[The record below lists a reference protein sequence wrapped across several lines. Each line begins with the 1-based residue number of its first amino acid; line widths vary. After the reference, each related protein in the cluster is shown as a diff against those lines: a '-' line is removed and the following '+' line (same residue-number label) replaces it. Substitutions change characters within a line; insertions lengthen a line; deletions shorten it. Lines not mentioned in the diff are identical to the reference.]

1 MAKKKSIFKSKKAQ
15 NGQSPP
21 AKSSPAEPP
30 SAEPPSAESPSPE
43 PPSAELPSPEPPSP
57 EPSESGAK
65 QPQTP
70 LPLFYKDPHPIH
82 NVRHAGKA
90 LRKPIDFGFARAAH
104 AVAIH
109 IQEFRAAATSYPIV
123 FADEDPPMPLAILG
137 IRDGENLFIDEN
149 GRWTPGTYI
158 PSYVRRYPFATGQGV
173 KVDEQI
179 LYVDED
185 SDLIV
190 DCEADPD
197 AEPLFVDG
205 EPSERTKEIREF
217 CAAFQQQAPV
227 TVAFVEEI
235 RNRDLLGSKEIRL
248 ELPGGGSQLL
258 TGLRVLE
265 EEKLNA
271 LPDDVFLEWRRQ
283 GWLPPVYWHWASM
296 DNFLRL
302 LQRG

>member
-1 MAKKKSIFKSKKAQ
+1 MTTKNIFKSKKAQ
-15 NGQSPP
+15 NG
-21 AKSSPAEPP
+21 EPP
-30 SAEPPSAESPSPE
+30 SA
-43 PPSAELPSPEPPSP
+43 EPPSP
-57 EPSESGAK
+57 EPSESGAE

-90 LRKPIDFGFARAAH
+90 LKKPIDFGFARAAH

-109 IQEFRAAATSYPIV
+109 TQEFRAAATSYPIV

-158 PSYVRRYPFATGQGV
+158 PSYVRRYPFATGQGAQQG
-173 KVDEQI
+173 EQI
-179 LYVDED
+179 LYVDEA
-185 SDLIV
+185 SERIV
-190 DCEADPD
+190 DCEADSD

-205 EPSERTKEIREF
+205 EPSERTEQIREF

-227 TVAFVEEI
+227 TIAFTEEI
-235 RNRDLLGSKEIRL
+235 QKRKLLASKEIRL
-248 ELPGGGSQLL
+248 DLPGSGSQLL
-258 TGLRVLE
+258 TGLRILE
-265 EEKLNA
+265 EEKFNA
-271 LPDDVFLEWRRQ
+271 LPDDVFLEWRRN
-283 GWLPPVYWHWASM
+283 GWLPLVYWHWVSM

-302 LQRG
+302 LQRR

>member
-1 MAKKKSIFKSKKAQ
+1 MTKKKNIFKSKKAQ
-15 NGQSPP
+15 NGEP
-21 AKSSPAEPP
+21 SSA
-30 SAEPPSAESPSPE
+30 
-43 PPSAELPSPEPPSP
+43 EPPSP

-90 LRKPIDFGFARAAH
+90 LKKPIDFGFARAAN

-109 IQEFRAAATSYPIV
+109 TQEFRAAATSYPIV

-173 KVDEQI
+173 KEDEHI
-179 LYVDED
+179 LYVDEG

-190 DCEADPD
+190 GCEAEPE

-205 EPSERTKEIREF
+205 EPSERTEEIREF

-227 TVAFVEEI
+227 TTSFVEEI
-235 RNRDLLGSKEIRL
+235 KKRDLLGSKEIRL
-248 ELPGGGSQLL
+248 DLPDGGNQLL
-258 TGLRVLE
+258 TGLRILE

-283 GWLPPVYWHWASM
+283 GWLPLVYWHWASM
-296 DNFLRL
+296 DNFFRL

>member
-1 MAKKKSIFKSKKAQ
+1 MAIKKNIFKPKQGKSAMEDLPEDRKG
-15 NGQSPP
+15 NGEAPSTEPVAGDAKRPP
-21 AKSSPAEPP
+21 V
-30 SAEPPSAESPSPE
+30 
-43 PPSAELPSPEPPSP
+43 
-57 EPSESGAK
+57 
-65 QPQTP
+65 P
-70 LPLFYKDPHPIH
+70 LPLFYKDPKPIH
-82 NVRHAGKA
+82 SVRHAGKG
-90 LRKPIDFGFARAAH
+90 LKKPVDFGFAREAH
-104 AVAIH
+104 AVVLH
-109 IQEFRAAATSYPIV
+109 IQEFRLAAACYPIV
-123 FADEDPPMPLAILG
+123 FTEDDSSMPLAILG
-137 IRDGENLFIDEN
+137 IRDGENLFVDEE
-149 GRWTPGTYI
+149 GKWAAGTYV
-158 PSYVRRYPFATGQGV
+158 PAYVRRYPFATGQGA
-173 KVDEQI
+173 KADEQI
-179 LYVDED
+179 LYVDEA

-235 RNRDLLGSKEIRL
+235 KKRDLLGSKEIRL
-248 ELPGGGSQLL
+248 DLPGGGSQLL

-283 GWLPPVYWHWASM
+283 GWLAPVYWHWASM